1 MESTEAAAVQCL
13 RSMADLLEQL
23 QDKDCKSICS
33 ALDEGDISAVR
44 VEDEGERSARLG
56 QRLCQLHAMTIDG
69 ISTAAQVPSDGDELL
84 ELAAA
89 IMPEILDAAGL
100 AEVRMHRSRYHFST
114 LCHFSTPFFYWMTS
128 SSEKCLDRQRGC
140 FYCIDWRESC
150 PIHCTRASCY
160 ASCVHANRK

>member
-13 RSMADLLEQL
+13 LSMADLLEQL
-23 QDKDCKSICS
+23 QDTDCKSICS

-56 QRLCQLHAMTIDG
+56 RRLCQLHAMTMDG

-100 AEVRMHRSRYHFST
+100 AEVRMHRSRCHFST
-114 LCHFSTPFFYWMTS
+114 LCHFSTHFFYWMTS
-128 SSEKCLDRQRGC
+128 S
-140 FYCIDWRESC
+140 
-150 PIHCTRASCY
+150 
-160 ASCVHANRK
+160 